1 MIFFM
6 FISMFLINILMP
18 IIMIYRI
25 SDYYISLNNIYSS
38 LFMASAMILAMRLY
52 MNVPNNILI
61 LQSIILVFSYLA
73 LRNQWFVNDTF
84 FLRDMIPHHSMAL
97 QTSSHIIEKTQDLKI
112 KELANNIYNS
122 QIKEIDFMRSK
133 I

>member
-1 MIFFM
+1 
-6 FISMFLINILMP
+6 
-18 IIMIYRI
+18 MIYRI